1 MKKNSKI
8 LLLPLIV
15 LLVLLGTSSMARSF
29 ELNGFGDVT
38 FTSSTETN
46 NNNGAFALGG
56 LDLYVSQPIDDK
68 TEVVVEFVIEA
79 DATGESKI
87 DLERLQLR
95 YLVND
100 ALKLHAGRFHNILG
114 YWNTAFHHG
123 TLLHTSIGRPAFL
136 EFEDGGGILPSHL
149 IGLWASGRYKTDPL
163 SLTYGV
169 MAGNGSKVQDG
180 GLNPNNNSDNNG
192 NKAVSFRLTA
202 EPVGIP
208 GLMFGLSGS
217 YAVVKGYTTSLTGE
231 VMEVMRVKQSIAAL
245 DITYFEKPF
254 EFLAEY
260 YLILD
265 KDDFSGSEK
274 YSSNAF
280 YIQGGYVINDLFI
293 PYARYEQVSLDD
305 KVDPYFSALGTTESK
320 RTLAGMRYN
329 LSVSNAVKAEVRFI
343 DNGTEKFKEYAVQ
356 WAVAF

>member
-1 MKKNSKI
+1 MKKNGKI

-15 LLVLLGTSSMARSF
+15 LSVLLGMSSMARSF

-46 NNNGAFALGG
+46 NDKGAFALGG
-56 LDLYVSQPIDDK
+56 LDLYVSQPIDDR
-68 TEVVVEFVIEA
+68 TDVFVEFVIEA
-79 DATGESKI
+79 DANGESKI
-87 DLERLQLR
+87 DLERLQLG

-100 ALKLHAGRFHNILG
+100 ALKLRAGRFHNILG

-123 TLLHTSIGRPAFL
+123 AQLQTSIGRPAFL

-149 IGLWASGRYKTDPL
+149 IGLWASGRHKTDSL

-180 GLNPNNNSDNNG
+180 ALNPNNNSDNNG

-202 EPVGIP
+202 EPAGIP
-208 GLMFGLSGS
+208 GLMFGVSGS
-217 YAVVKGYTTSLTGE
+217 HAVVNGFTG
-231 VMEVMRVKQSIAAL
+231 VAEVMRVKQTIAAL
-245 DITYFEKPF
+245 DMTYLEKPF

-260 YLILD
+260 YLIRD
-265 KDDFSGSEK
+265 KDDFTGSEK

-280 YIQGGYVINDLFI
+280 YIQGGYAIKDGLI

-320 RTLAGMRYN
+320 RTIAGMRYN